1 MKGNLPGMFI
11 IKRSIKFMVFV
22 VVDCTF
28 KMDSSVAK
36 TQFKLGPYGIIH

>member
-11 IKRSIKFMVFV
+11 IKRSIKIMLFV
-22 VVDCTF
+22 VVDYTF
-28 KMDSSVAK
+28 KMDNVAK